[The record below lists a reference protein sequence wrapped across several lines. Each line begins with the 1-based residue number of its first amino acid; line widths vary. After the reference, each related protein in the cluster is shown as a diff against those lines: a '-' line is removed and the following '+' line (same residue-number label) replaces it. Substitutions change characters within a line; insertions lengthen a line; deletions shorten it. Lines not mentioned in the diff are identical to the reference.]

1 MVPTALSLDGR
12 RHPLPKT
19 RRHVAPEEVGDGMSA
34 KLLRSGDDSVC
45 LIGIGKLLGA
55 CLEAADELEA
65 AGVDATVWDPR
76 LVCPADPPC
85 CETPS
90 PRARGHRE
98 DGVRMGGPACSSSMR

>member
-1 MVPTALSLDGR
+1 
-12 RHPLPKT
+12 
-19 RRHVAPEEVGDGMSA
+19 MSA

-76 LVCPADPPC
+76 LVCPADPAMLRDALGHGLV
-85 CETPS
+85 S
-90 PRARGHRE
+90 PPRTASAW
-98 DGVRMGGPACSSSMR
+98 VGPACSSSMR